1 MKGRRTSSRLA
12 TTGLALAALLGSVVS
27 AEAQVAPSGPPPD
40 GGPAT
45 SELRAGSNSFTQ
57 EQARDRLERSG
68 YSEVTGLTKDE
79 NGIWRGKAR
88 YGDAVVSVGLDY
100 RGAILRTQP

>member
-1 MKGRRTSSRLA
+1 MA
-12 TTGLALAALLGSVVS
+12 TTSLVLAALLGFVASVD
-27 AEAQVAPSGPPPD
+27 AQVVPSGPPPD

-79 NGIWRGKAR
+79 SGIWRGKAR
-88 YGDAVVSVGLDY
+88 YGEALVTVGLDY